1 MPVEFSPAES
11 LDERID
17 ADRDPHYVLGARDPG
32 MVDRALDVAGETDE
46 LFPCNVVVHQVEP
59 GV

>member
-1 MPVEFSPAES
+1 
-11 LDERID
+11 
-17 ADRDPHYVLGARDPG
+17 
-32 MVDRALDVAGETDE
+32 MVDRALDVTGETDE